1 MNYSKQRETM
11 LNILRHTKSHPTAND
26 IYTKMRENDPKI
38 SLGTVYRN
46 LALLAENG
54 IIVRI
59 DTEHNSV
66 HYDGC
71 TYPHYHFVCNE
82 CGAVTDLNIDEIDIN
97 KAVENELD
105 CDVSGHTLVFYGRCS
120 SCKNKFI

>member
-11 LNILRHTKSHPTAND
+11 LNILRSTTSHPTAND
-26 IYTKMRENDPKI
+26 IYVEMRKNDPKI

-46 LALLAENG
+46 LAMLTENG
-54 IIVRI
+54 IILRL

-71 TYPHYHFVCNE
+71 VKPHYHFVCND
-82 CGAVTDLNIDEIDIN
+82 CGKVIDLDIEPIDFDKQIREKHGCN
-97 KAVENELD
+97 
-105 CDVSGHTLVFYGRCS
+105 VSSHMLIFYGTCS
-120 SCKNKFI
+120 GCK

>member
-11 LNILRHTKSHPTAND
+11 LNILRSTTSHPTAND
-26 IYTKMRENDPKI
+26 IYIEMRKNDPKI

-46 LALLAENG
+46 LAMLTEHG
-54 IIVRI
+54 IILRL

-71 TYPHYHFVCNE
+71 VEPHYHFVCNG
-82 CGAVTDLNIDEIDIN
+82 CGKVIDLDIEPINADKQINEKYGCNI
-97 KAVENELD
+97 
-105 CDVSGHTLVFYGRCS
+105 SSHTLIFYGT
-120 SCKNKFI
+120 CKECN